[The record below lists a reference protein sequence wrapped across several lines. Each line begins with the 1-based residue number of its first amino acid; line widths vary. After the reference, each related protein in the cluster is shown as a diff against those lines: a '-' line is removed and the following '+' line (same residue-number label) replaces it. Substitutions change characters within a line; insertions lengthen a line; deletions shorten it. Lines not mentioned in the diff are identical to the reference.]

1 MQFKL
6 AMADQMLEPHLQSIL
21 SRRTMFTIPWL
32 QREITQLAR
41 MATERERNDV
51 VELILA
57 LCRFAVT
64 GFAQQSLLDRL
75 RVTARG
81 THGSR
86 IPRTADRARKG
97 LCRDLRVQGDAA
109 VTGLDAGLIG
119 GGGCG
124 GP

>member
-1 MQFKL
+1 MQLKL
-6 AMADQMLEPHLQSIL
+6 AMANQMLEPQLQSIL

-41 MATERERNDV
+41 VATERERNDV
-51 VELILA
+51 IELILA
-57 LCRFAVT
+57 LCRFAEAR
-64 GFAQQSLLDRL
+64 FAQQSLLDRL

-86 IPRTADRARKG
+86 IPRTADRAGKG
-97 LCRDLRVQGDAA
+97 FCRDVRVQGDAA

-119 GGGCG
+119 GGRCG